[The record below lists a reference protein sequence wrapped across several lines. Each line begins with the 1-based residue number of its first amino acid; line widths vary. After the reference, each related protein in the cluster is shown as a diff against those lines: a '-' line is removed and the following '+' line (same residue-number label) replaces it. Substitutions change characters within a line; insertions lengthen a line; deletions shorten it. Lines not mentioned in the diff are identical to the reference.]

1 MTLPAGP
8 PLASLESLDGA
19 WPDGNPRENGFAFKG
34 YSLDK
39 AGVPTFKY
47 RWNEATVTDTILPFE
62 TSPDNGLQRTL
73 TVTPANKLVNAWLR
87 IASGQ
92 NAEESDG
99 AVIVDGV
106 RFQIEGKEPIVRT
119 INNRRELLIPM
130 TVEAGE
136 TATVR
141 ITMTW

>member
-1 MTLPAGP
+1 
-8 PLASLESLDGA
+8 
-19 WPDGNPRENGFAFKG
+19 
-34 YSLDK
+34 
-39 AGVPTFKY
+39 
-47 RWNEATVTDTILPFE
+47 VTDSILPFE
-62 TSPDNGLQRTL
+62 TSPDNGLQRTV
-73 TVTPANKLVNAWLR
+73 TVAPANKLENAWLR

-106 RFQIEGKEPIVRT
+106 RFQIAGKEPVVRT

-130 TVEAGE
+130 TVTAGQ

-141 ITMTW
+141 IIMTW

>member
-19 WPDGNPRENGFAFKG
+19 WPDGNPRDNGFAFKG
-34 YSLDK
+34 YSLNK

-47 RWNEATVTDTILPFE
+47 RWNEANVTDTILPFE
-62 TSPDNGLQRTL
+62 TSPDNGLQRTV
-73 TVTPANKLVNAWLR
+73 TVAPANKLENAWLR

-92 NAEESDG
+92 NVEESDG

-106 RFQIEGKEPIVRT
+106 RFQIEGKEPVVRT

-130 TVEAGE
+130 TVNAGE

-141 ITMTW
+141 IIMTW